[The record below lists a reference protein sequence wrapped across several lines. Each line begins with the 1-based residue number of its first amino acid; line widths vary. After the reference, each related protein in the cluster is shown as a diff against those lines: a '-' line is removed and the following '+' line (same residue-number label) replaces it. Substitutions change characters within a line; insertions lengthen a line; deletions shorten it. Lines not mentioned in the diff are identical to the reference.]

1 MMRPYFQCP
10 VPGFSSVAADRSVR
24 LLDALS
30 GASTSRVLNL
40 FRIARDNINNPEHAE
55 KPLFLSPIINRA
67 FILKHRARSDEIY
80 LFPSPRSSATKI
92 VTPFDETDLRAGGRS
107 LFVDQR
113 GYREALRQMG
123 AYRDEKMER
132 DFNVMRLLDAVPS
145 LDPFLLREHL
155 RNHEIEVAPCY
166 FSISQGDQ
174 ERMHRFV
181 TGELS
186 RLVALAGGSADSAS
200 SNRMVAALLSS
211 KVDEKLEP
219 LRLTLG
225 LTGNDFREGVFSWR
239 GFIYYKWSLMEFW
252 PDLIRSLRELKVMKP
267 FGPVNSEQK
276 SQINA
281 ARTTILRGV
290 KQANADVN
298 RILDVYNTAY
308 EALIEKHEVRQFR
321 EFLLS
326 APALFLE
333 IGERMGTISHITSF

>member
-1 MMRPYFQCP
+1 MSR
-10 VPGFSSVAADRSVR
+10 DRNFRS
-24 LLDALS
+24 LTSLS

-40 FRIARDNINNPEHAE
+40 LALTGRHGASAE
-55 KPLFLSPIINRA
+55 FCSDSFFASPHLNSAIIV
-67 FILKHRARSDEIY
+67 KHRLRSDELDI
-80 LFPSPRSSATKI
+80 FPDGRANCTKI
-92 VTPFDETDLRAGGRS
+92 ILAFEKEDLRSGGRS
-107 LFVDQR
+107 FFVGQR
-113 GYREALRQMG
+113 GYEALLQEAG
-123 AYRDEKMER
+123 HYRDQQS
-132 DFNVMRLLDAVPS
+132 FNHDLKVLGLIDGIPS

-155 RNHEIEVAPCY
+155 NNHDIAPDSRYFEISDADQRRMFEYAAAEI
-166 FSISQGDQ
+166 SRLTNMADSSSSQGDA
-174 ERMHRFV
+174 
-181 TGELS
+181 TS
-186 RLVALAGGSADSAS
+186 
-200 SNRMVAALLSS
+200 RMVSAILSNEVS
-211 KVDEKLEP
+211 EKLEP
-219 LRLTLG
+219 LRQTLQ
-225 LTGNDFREGVFSWR
+225 LEASDFREGVFSWR